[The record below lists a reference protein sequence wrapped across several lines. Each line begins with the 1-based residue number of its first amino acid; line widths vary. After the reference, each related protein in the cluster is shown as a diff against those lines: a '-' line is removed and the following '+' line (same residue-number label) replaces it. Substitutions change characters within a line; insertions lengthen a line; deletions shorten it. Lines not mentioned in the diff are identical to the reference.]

1 MVSFADEM
9 SLAFT
14 SNRRQSWM
22 EKLTLAIRR
31 ILSARMPSALK
42 TRELKVEERLSIGP
56 KKSLLI
62 VYCRGERFLVASGAE
77 NISSVLP
84 LSPSK
89 SRRGVKRLARRT
101 R

>member
-1 MVSFADEM
+1 MSFADEM

-14 SNRRQSWM
+14 SNGRQSWI
-22 EKLTLAIRR
+22 EKLILSIRQ
-31 ILSARMPSALK
+31 ILSARMTSVLK
-42 TRELKVEERLSIGP
+42 TRELRVEERLSIGP

-62 VYCRGERFLVASGAE
+62 VNWRGERFLVASGAE

-84 LSPSK
+84 LSPST
-89 SRRGVKRLARRT
+89 SRRGVKRSVRRS